1 MEMEEE
7 KLSADNKEKEEELI
21 WIIVQDLL
29 DKNFSWP
36 IIILPEA
43 CHIQ

>member
-1 MEMEEE
+1 MEEA
-7 KLSADNKEKEEELI
+7 KLSADNKEKEEQLI
-21 WIIVQDLL
+21 WIIVQDML
-29 DKNFSWP
+29 DKNLSWP